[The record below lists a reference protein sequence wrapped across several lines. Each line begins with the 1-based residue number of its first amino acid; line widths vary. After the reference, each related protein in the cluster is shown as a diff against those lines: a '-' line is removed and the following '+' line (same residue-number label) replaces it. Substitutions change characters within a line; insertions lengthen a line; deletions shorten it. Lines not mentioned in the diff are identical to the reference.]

1 MQKPAKPTPTKIS
14 TMEEIVHLRIKKE
27 YAAELIEDLIQ
38 AKALE
43 PVTENETDI
52 PEWQKEAVRQTL
64 RQVQEHP
71 EQLQSWEVIKQKY
84 KRP

>member
-64 RQVQEHP
+64 RLVQEHP

>member
-1 MQKPAKPTPTKIS
+1 
-14 TMEEIVHLRIKKE
+14 MEEIIHLRIKKE
-27 YAAELIEDLIQ
+27 YAAELIEDLIR

-43 PVTENETDI
+43 LVSDTDV

-71 EQLQSWEVIKQKY
+71 EQLQAWDLIKQKY
-84 KRP
+84 KKP

>member
-1 MQKPAKPTPTKIS
+1 
-14 TMEEIVHLRIKKE
+14 MEEIVHLRIKKE
-27 YAAELIEDLIQ
+27 YAAELIEDLIR

-43 PVTENETDI
+43 PVTEYDTEI

-71 EQLQSWEVIKQKY
+71 EQLQAWDLIKQKY
-84 KRP
+84 KKV

>member
-1 MQKPAKPTPTKIS
+1 
-14 TMEEIVHLRIKKE
+14 MEVIVHLRIKKE
-27 YAAELIEDLIQ
+27 YAAELIEDLIR

-43 PVTENETDI
+43 PVSDTDTDI

-71 EQLQSWEVIKQKY
+71 EKLQAWDLIKQKY
-84 KRP
+84 KKP

>member
-1 MQKPAKPTPTKIS
+1 
-14 TMEEIVHLRIKKE
+14 MEEIVHLRIKKE
-27 YAAELIEDLIQ
+27 YAAELIEDLIR

-43 PVTENETDI
+43 LVSDTDI

-71 EQLQSWEVIKQKY
+71 EQLQAWDIIKQKY
-84 KRP
+84 KKA